1 MIVTT
6 IDKLTKY
13 SEIPYAQDIVDFLAD
28 FRKGEMTPGRYDIH
42 SDDLFAA
49 VSRYDTEPNNGERK
63 FENHKKYIDLQIV
76 LDGGKE
82 EIHWADTKTLTMVS
96 EEFSKGGDIAFY
108 KGEAMGYT
116 LLGGEQCVIL
126 FEEDAHMPNVLHEK
140 SENVLKVV
148 FKIRCS
154 E

>member
-13 SEIPYAQDIVDFLAD
+13 SKIPYAQEIADFLIEFKKSD
-28 FRKGEMTPGRYDIH
+28 MQPGRYDIH
-42 SDDLFAA
+42 GDDLFAA
-49 VSRYDTEPNNGERK
+49 VSRYDTEPCVDRK
-63 FENHKKYIDLQIV
+63 FENHKKYIDL
-76 LDGGKE
+76 E
-82 EIHWADTKTLTMVS
+82 MVS

-108 KGEAMGYT
+108 TGESMGYV
-116 LLGGEQCVIL
+116 LLGGDQCVIL

-148 FKIRCS
+148 FKIKNQ
-154 E
+154 

>member
-13 SEIPYAQDIVDFLAD
+13 SEILYAQDIVDFLAD
-28 FRKGEMTPGRYDIH
+28 FRKGEMAPGRYDIH
-42 SDDLFAA
+42 GDDLFAA
-49 VSRYDTEPNNGERK
+49 VSRYDTEPDGDRV

-76 LDGGKE
+76 LDGKE
-82 EIHWADTKTLTMVS
+82 EIQWADTKTLTMVS

-108 KGEAMGYT
+108 KGAAMGYT

-126 FEEDAHMPNVLHEK
+126 FEEDAHKPNVLHEK

>member
-13 SEIPYAQDIVDFLAD
+13 SEILYAQDIVDFLAD
-28 FRKGEMTPGRYDIH
+28 FRKGEMAPGRYDIH
-42 SDDLFAA
+42 GDDLFVA
-49 VSRYDTEPNNGERK
+49 VSRYDTEPDGDRV

-76 LDGGKE
+76 LDGKE
-82 EIHWADTKTLTMVS
+82 EIQWADTKTLTMVS

-108 KGEAMGYT
+108 KGDAMGYT

-126 FEEDAHMPNVLHEK
+126 FEEDAHKPNVLHEK

>member
-13 SEIPYAQDIVDFLAD
+13 SEIPYAQDIVDFLSD
-28 FRKGEMTPGRYDIH
+28 FRKTEMAPGRYDIH
-42 SDDLFAA
+42 GDDLFAA
-49 VSRYDTEPNNGERK
+49 VSRYDTEPDGDRV

-76 LDGGKE
+76 LEGKE
-82 EIHWADTKTLTMVS
+82 EIQWADTKTLTMVS
-96 EEFSKGGDIAFY
+96 EEFSKGGGIAFY
-108 KGEAMGYT
+108 KGESMGYT

-126 FEEDAHMPNVLHEK
+126 FEEDAHKPNVLHEK

-148 FKIRCS
+148 FKIMRS